1 VLVEEKYTRTIIDQM
16 YRNIELARHVGQGTD
31 EQKIA
36 IESSNQAIE
45 HVNGMLGV
53 MVDEVQR
60 IAETSNNI
68 YESAMKVLRK
78 TQDS

>member
-1 VLVEEKYTRTIIDQM
+1 
-16 YRNIELARHVGQGTD
+16 
-31 EQKIA
+31 
-36 IESSNQAIE
+36 
-45 HVNGMLGV
+45 MLGV